1 MNTLVRSLARNQYED
16 TQIVIVLSTG
26 YCPTLILI
34 KKRNSVGQNSKI
46 KYMVPHPLQLVKID
60 TKEFVFGALNPKTN
74 DSYTKPKASN
84 LNY

>member
-1 MNTLVRSLARNQYED
+1 
-16 TQIVIVLSTG
+16 
-26 YCPTLILI
+26 
-34 KKRNSVGQNSKI
+34 
-46 KYMVPHPLQLVKID
+46 MVPHPLQLVKID